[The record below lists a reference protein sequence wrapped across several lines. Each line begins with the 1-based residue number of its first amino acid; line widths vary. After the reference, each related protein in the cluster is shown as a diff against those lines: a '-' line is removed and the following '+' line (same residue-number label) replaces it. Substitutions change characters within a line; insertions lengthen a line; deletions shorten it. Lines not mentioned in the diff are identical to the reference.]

1 MKENTS
7 SMVTERQ
14 HELVVEG
21 EGCDHLHTQLLV
33 FGYSGSRVGYIRAE
47 ALETRCGVHFTGS
60 L

>member
-1 MKENTS
+1 
-7 SMVTERQ
+7 MVTERQ